1 MPRFILDHLTKYTY
15 PSPVKNS
22 ANKIMLFPIADE
34 YQELVKQ
41 KLVIT
46 GNPLIETYRDY
57 YGNEVGS
64 FTYTQP
70 HVLLAIESKIEVV
83 TKKRQLPESTLSAEE
98 QWKILKKSNT
108 NALLIDYLKQEDFV
122 QLQEVADI
130 VQGLQLNDCST
141 LKAVEILN
149 QYIYSNFNYIKGITE
164 VDTTIDEVWKLKA
177 GVCQDF
183 AHILLVMLRMTG
195 IPARYVSGYV
205 CPISEGY
212 RGEGA
217 THAWVEA
224 YLPELGWVG
233 FDPTNNCMVSD
244 LHIRLAVGRSFRD
257 CSPVRGTY
265 VGTSTHELEVK
276 VNVSYQDGHSFEQS
290 NTSTVHPVKEM
301 PAGENSYRTYMQMM
315 QQQQ

>member
-15 PSPVKNS
+15 QSPVKNS
-22 ANKIMLFPIADE
+22 ANKIMLFPISDE
-34 YQELVKQ
+34 HQELVKQ
-41 KLVIT
+41 KLSIT
-46 GNPLIETYRDY
+46 GNPLIETYKDY

-70 HVLLAIESKIEVV
+70 HLQLTIESKIEVV
-83 TKKRQLPESTLSAEE
+83 TTQRELTECKLSHEA
-98 QWKILKKSNT
+98 QWEMLKQSNS
-108 NALLIDYLKQEDFV
+108 NALLIDYLKQEEFDA
-122 QLQEVADI
+122 LKEAEAI
-130 VQGLQLNDCST
+130 VHALHLFACTPFQ
-141 LKAVEILN
+141 AVEKLN
-149 QYIYSNFNYIKGITE
+149 HYVYSNFNYIKGITE
-164 VDTTIDEVWKLKA
+164 VDTTLDEVWKLRA

-183 AHILLVMLRMTG
+183 AHILLVTLRMTG

-205 CPISEGY
+205 CPLKEGY

-233 FDPTNNCMVSD
+233 FDPTNNCLVTD

-265 VGTSTHELEVK
+265 VGTSDHDLEVK
-276 VNVSYQDGHSFEQS
+276 VNVSYQDGRSFEDS
-290 NTSTVHPVKEM
+290 NSTSVHPVIQ
-301 PAGENSYRTYMQMM
+301 ATDGNNSYRSYMQMM